1 MQSTFHSM
9 GGKPTVLQPDVDVV
23 LSLKNS
29 LYKSVMFDCFVRLGG
44 KNTNHNND
52 AEKETARE
60 ALRVFKARSRSGD
73 GRAVRF
79 FKPESRYASRS
90 FVEVDEAAALEK
102 ITADIYRRMESAKRW
117 LKSDGTDDDS
127 ISENHRPKKTRPPPQ
142 APLETSTKKR
152 KVLKRTPESLPFLSN
167 VNQDI
172 ADIIAGEE
180 LRAKRKSLDGP
191 TSNRKD
197 QCSDWQPNE
206 VVNFFRGLY
215 VHGWD
220 DWKKVSTMVKTR
232 DYQGVKLYAIKL
244 DRRFPE
250 LRIFFSKQGDA
261 VQKAMRARSSDVEV
275 SGSMSGDQNNMV
287 DNRSDPAIIA
297 ASANGSMKYQPKMST
312 RPKVVICLGNYI
324 IDTVAEPSSLRPS
337 IDRKR
342 HTETLPDTFDPSI
355 RPAIPTN
362 NQQIYIPGNNVYARW
377 MNKDDPGSYGTV
389 ESYERNST
397 GVPSLLYHVKFDD
410 GAESID
416 LDTEDIMM
424 QDQYQAWLKDLENY
438 YSLHVPK
445 DISSTRLAKNSRVYA
460 KWIDPSDPELN
471 GCWMSGKIHS
481 SKTWEGDGNQLRY
494 SYHVVFDNGDQDEN
508 LEDGEVLPKEVYTT
522 LLREKMEKER
532 IKPRLCGFDLIAEA
546 SKLSSPIKPVKA
558 IPKEHDDE
566 LAIEPAARKARTKG
580 SDASIEGSLVD
591 ELRCNDV
598 HELRIPSPSQVGR
611 ISSTPSPDAHHNIFI
626 KSEAADENTSI
637 DATKAVSDLNAV
649 EVNDVKSALPTTD
662 SPNEH
667 NVEGSNL

>member
-1 MQSTFHSM
+1 
-9 GGKPTVLQPDVDVV
+9 
-23 LSLKNS
+23 
-29 LYKSVMFDCFVRLGG
+29 
-44 KNTNHNND
+44 
-52 AEKETARE
+52 
-60 ALRVFKARSRSGD
+60 
-73 GRAVRF
+73 
-79 FKPESRYASRS
+79 
-90 FVEVDEAAALEK
+90 
-102 ITADIYRRMESAKRW
+102 MESAKRW

-215 VHGWD
+215 VHGKLMHLIPKHIYISHDPRLYIISSSRFTFEKGWD

-389 ESYERNST
+389 ES
-397 GVPSLLYHVKFDD
+397 
-410 GAESID
+410 
-416 LDTEDIMM
+416 
-424 QDQYQAWLKDLENY
+424 
-438 YSLHVPK
+438 
-445 DISSTRLAKNSRVYA
+445 
-460 KWIDPSDPELN
+460 
-471 GCWMSGKIHS
+471 C
-481 SKTWEGDGNQLRY
+481 
-494 SYHVVFDNGDQDEN
+494 
-508 LEDGEVLPKEVYTT
+508 
-522 LLREKMEKER
+522 
-532 IKPRLCGFDLIAEA
+532 C
-546 SKLSSPIKPVKA
+546 
-558 IPKEHDDE
+558 
-566 LAIEPAARKARTKG
+566 
-580 SDASIEGSLVD
+580 
-591 ELRCNDV
+591 
-598 HELRIPSPSQVGR
+598 
-611 ISSTPSPDAHHNIFI
+611 
-626 KSEAADENTSI
+626 
-637 DATKAVSDLNAV
+637 
-649 EVNDVKSALPTTD
+649 
-662 SPNEH
+662 
-667 NVEGSNL
+667 